1 MPTNTNKR
9 RHNGRHKPSETS
21 ASKPLES
28 SEGNTIG
35 EMRQQVSHYL
45 EQGNDQFRSMTRD
58 HEGTAVLVALAAGFG
73 VGVLIGC
80 AMAPSPR
87 RHSWTDRIAAEGLG
101 RKIMQ
106 RFEGMIPEMLSE
118 RIGR

>member
-9 RHNGRHKPSETS
+9 RHNGRHKGGQQTATQQSES
-21 ASKPLES
+21 R
-28 SEGNTIG
+28 EGNTLG
-35 EMRQQVSHYL
+35 EMRQQASRYL
-45 EQGNDQFRSMTRD
+45 EQGNEQFREMTRD

-106 RFEGMIPEMLSE
+106 RFEGMIPEMIGE
-118 RIGR
+118 RLHR